1 MTTLCLPLPCSYAI
15 AELLDTERSYI
26 NKLSG
31 AVQVSSKWSSVA
43 WPWSDAVAS
52 SLSLQNY
59 LHPIMAGE
67 VEGVVGGRDIREVAP
82 IVFGNMEEILQ
93 FHEE

>member
-1 MTTLCLPLPCSYAI
+1 MELCSA
-15 AELLDTERSYI
+15 
-26 NKLSG
+26 
-31 AVQVSSKWSSVA
+31 AVEWCC
-43 WPWSDAVAS
+43 AS